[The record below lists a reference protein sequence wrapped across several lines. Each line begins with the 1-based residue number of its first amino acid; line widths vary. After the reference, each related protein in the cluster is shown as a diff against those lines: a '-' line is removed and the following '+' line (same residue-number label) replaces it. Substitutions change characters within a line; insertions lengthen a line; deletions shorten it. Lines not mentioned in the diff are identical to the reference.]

1 MRQGLAFFAYDRSL
15 SLFVA
20 IVFRCCHSRIVG
32 ILFSKKEGRQFAT
45 KRVTELKQRFEYK
58 LNVLCLGAGNT
69 RFRRRMARPL
79 FDLMSLFVN
88 NLVRHPPPNGNKLF
102 SILWDLKMRFSL
114 ERADTYSQRI
124 KFKSFTRWH
133 YLAAT
138 NWWSLKFAW
147 INYCRASAAVKST
160 VAQFM
165 TTPNSGPAL
174 PLSYFAWS
182 QLLLAHVFRQLLCC
196 FFIYLFGFHLFIH
209 LISERKYRSFFF
221 VSIQVWFVS
230 A

>member
-1 MRQGLAFFAYDRSL
+1 MPW
-15 SLFVA
+15 
-20 IVFRCCHSRIVG
+20 
-32 ILFSKKEGRQFAT
+32 
-45 KRVTELKQRFEYK
+45 
-58 LNVLCLGAGNT
+58 AGNT
-69 RFRRRMARPL
+69 RFRRRTVRPL

-196 FFIYLFGFHLFIH
+196 FLFIYFVFIYSFIWSRNASIDRFSLFPSKFDSFLLNARFLIVTFIDP
-209 LISERKYRSFFF
+209 LESLSNVSNFFF
-221 VSIQVWFVS
+221 KLNIQFATCPFDWILLFRLVTF
-230 A
+230 